1 VLTRVGES
9 PPNVLLGVRV
19 VLHVD
24 RERSDRVEVAVR
36 GEDLVDPAVAV
47 PVVDDLL
54 AARLRLRARGRRR
67 REQRRGDEREKRGG
81 KEEATEE
88 DVGHGYGRTW
98 RGECSRL
105 PWFGD
110 QGRVNDV

>member
-1 VLTRVGES
+1 GES

-36 GEDLVDPAVAV
+36 GEAPADPPVAV

-54 AARLRLRARGRRR
+54 AARLRLRACGRRR

-88 DVGHGYGRTW
+88 DGGHGDGQGGGGEGCGR
-98 RGECSRL
+98 
-105 PWFGD
+105 PGD
-110 QGRVNDV
+110 